1 MQAVELLE
9 LVDAAMDEK
18 AVVEETLQAVG
29 TTAGRA
35 ARCLV
40 KDAHTA

>member
-18 AVVEETLQAVG
+18 AEVEETLQAVERR
-29 TTAGRA
+29 GRA
-35 ARCLV
+35 ARCLA